1 MYKAAVIGDKDSVY
15 AFAALGMAVYTA
27 QSGAEAAKILHTAAS
42 GGAGVIFITEQLA
55 AAINEDIQKYRFEAV
70 PAIIPI
76 PGISGN
82 TGAGIA
88 ELERCVEKAVGT
100 NI

>member
-27 QSGAEAAKILHTAAS
+27 SNGADAAEILHTLAA
-42 GGAGVIFITEQLA
+42 GGTGVIFITEQLA
-55 AAINEDIQKYRFEAV
+55 AAIDDDIQKYRFEAV

-82 TGAGIA
+82 TGEGMA
-88 ELERCVEKAVGT
+88 ELERCIEKAVGT